1 MTNAAALTDLE
12 NLLQKRLSRSVSDR
26 NLHGRS
32 ESHFSLM
39 PPDAVAY
46 VESTEEVQQLMQ
58 ICAKH
63 GCPVIGWGTGT
74 SLEGHTSAPR
84 GGVTVD
90 FSRMSKVLQI
100 NPDDMDAVVQP
111 GLKREALNLE
121 LRHSGLFFS
130 VDPGAN
136 ASIGGMAATRA
147 SGTTTL
153 RYGTMRDNIIGL
165 QVVLADG
172 RVIRTGTRA
181 RKTAAGYDLTA
192 LFVGSEGTLGLITE
206 IGLRLHPKPE
216 AISAGIVAFERM
228 DQAVRAVVDTIQL
241 SLPMARLEFVDA
253 ATAAAFNLYAGTE
266 MAEKPHL
273 LFELHGSAQSVAEHA
288 RRFGEICTAEGGEA
302 FQWSSQ
308 TEERNALWTLR
319 HNAYYAILAS
329 RPGARAI
336 VTDICVPISRLAEAV
351 EDTRADIAQSPIT
364 GPILG
369 HVGDGNFHAIL
380 LIDPN
385 SEAEHR
391 AALRLSDRMVDRALR
406 LGGTATGEHGVG
418 MGKLKFMDREHGPA
432 WGLMGDL
439 KRQLDP
445 QNILNPGKL
454 VQQN

>member
-1 MTNAAALTDLE
+1 MTNAAALNALE
-12 NLLQKRLSRSVSDR
+12 QLLQKRLSRSAPDR
-26 NLHGRS
+26 DLHGLS
-32 ESHFSLM
+32 ESHFPPM

-46 VESTEEVQQLMQ
+46 VESTEEVQQVMR

-63 GCPVIGWGTGT
+63 DCPVIGWGTGT

-90 FSRMSKVLQI
+90 FSRMSQILQI
-100 NPDDMDAVVQP
+100 NPNDMDALVQP
-111 GLKREALNLE
+111 GLTREALDLE

-136 ASIGGMAATRA
+136 ASIGGMTATRA

-153 RYGTMRDNIIGL
+153 RYGTMRDNVIGL

-172 RVIRTGTRA
+172 QVIRTGTRA

-206 IGLRLHPKPE
+206 IGLRLHPRPK
-216 AISAGIVAFERM
+216 AISAGIIAFERM
-228 DQAVRAVVDTIQL
+228 DQAVRAVVDTTQL

-253 ATAAAFNLYAGTE
+253 ATAAAFNLYAGAE

-273 LFELHGSAQSVAEHA
+273 LFELHGSEQSVAEHA
-288 RRFGEICTAEGGEA
+288 HSFGEICSAVGGEA

-308 TEERNALWTLR
+308 TEERTALWTLR

-329 RPGARAI
+329 HPGARAI
-336 VTDICVPISRLAEAV
+336 VTDICVPISQLAKAV
-351 EDTRADIAQSPIT
+351 EETRADIAASPIT

-380 LIDPN
+380 LIDPDN
-385 SEAEHR
+385 AAEQS
-391 AALRLSDRMVDRALR
+391 AALRLSDRMVDRALH

-418 MGKLKFMDREHGPA
+418 MGKLKFMDQEHGSG